1 MKNILSAVAPA
12 LACVAALAF
21 SSCMNEDKESPKL
34 DAEAATITSPTS
46 VGETNMTIARL
57 KDENSAL
64 FSKTNEWKHIDE
76 DIVIEGVVCA
86 NDVSGNLYQTVLL
99 RDIDREAGTDQCL
112 VLAVRNTCLY
122 PFFRLGQRVKVN
134 LNGLCIGCYSKVP
147 KIGQPYITSSG
158 NMRLGPILTELCR
171 TNVELIGRPNPNAPE
186 LIPVVPDDAWLR
198 ATANRTYRNSPM
210 LASVTGSIVEVSEA
224 NRDNA
229 ETGEVTG
236 EVEPLPK
243 VFGPQQL
250 HDLGYGVDRSIQLQ
264 SNTSKVTLR
273 TGTSNEVSYARIPTD
288 VRTYTGMLTYYDS
301 WQLQLRSLDDIYP
314 ALDNI
319 TYENR

>member
-1 MKNILSAVAPA
+1 MKKIFSAVPA
-12 LACVAALAF
+12 VVCLAALAL
-21 SSCMNEDKESPKL
+21 SSCMNEDKESPEL
-34 DAEAATITSPTS
+34 DPVAASITSPVS

-57 KDENSAL
+57 KDDNSAL
-64 FSKTNEWKHIDE
+64 FSETNKWKSIDE

-99 RDIDREAGTDQCL
+99 RDIDHEAGTDQCL

-122 PFFRLGQRVKVN
+122 PHFQLGQRVKVN
-134 LNGLCIGCYSKVP
+134 LKGLCIGCYSKVP

-158 NMRLGPILTELCR
+158 NPRLGPILLELCR
-171 TNVELIGRPNPNAPE
+171 TNVELVGRPNPSAPE
-186 LIPVVPDDAWLR
+186 LIPVVPDDDWLR
-198 ATANRTYRNSPM
+198 ASANRTYRNTPM
-210 LASVTGSIVEVSEA
+210 LATVTGNIVQVNEA
-224 NRDNA
+224 NRDKA
-229 ETGEVTG
+229 ETGEITG

-243 VFGPQQL
+243 VFGPRVL
-250 HDLGYGVDRSIQLQ
+250 RDLGYGVDRDIQLQ

-288 VRTYTGMLTYYDS
+288 VRSFTGMLTYYSS

-314 ALDNI
+314 GLEKT
-319 TYENR
+319 TYENQ